1 MLSDATICG
10 SNSSV
15 AANSIFMNERY
26 PPYDICYKPC
36 TTMSIGVV
44 GMSKESQSVSEV
56 QFILSTVVETSS
68 QVLAKTPLSLMAD
81 IGGYLGLILGLSL
94 LDLNKIVPAAWK
106 FMCKHCFGKC
116 TFLAPKQALHSLK
129 V

>member
-26 PPYDICYKPC
+26 PPFDICEKPC

-44 GMSKESQSVSEV
+44 GISKESQSVSEV

-68 QVLAKTPLSLMAD
+68 QVLAKTYLSLMAD
-81 IGGYLGLILGLSL
+81 IGGYLGPL
-94 LDLNKIVPAAWK
+94 LAA
-106 FMCKHCFGKC
+106 FEQDYACYLAIMCKYCFEKC
-116 TFLAPKQALHSLK
+116 TFLL
-129 V
+129 